1 MQDETRPQN
10 GREAD
15 FKRKK
20 MNVVWSTMSW
30 SDPTRLK
37 DKIDNN
43 IEIGALQ
50 PQMQEI
56 ITEITQ
62 NLC

>member
-1 MQDETRPQN
+1 MRQDHKMEEKQILK
-10 GREAD
+10 G
-15 FKRKK
+15 KK